1 VPVVEVHMESP
12 VAPER
17 VRAAL
22 LDFTDNRPAV
32 WPGIDPSLYAV
43 YEVHDTWAD
52 IQEGSKMP
60 GTKVWAKEHYDWSS
74 PDVVT
79 WTVTESNFCAP
90 GSHVSATIKARD
102 VGGSHIHLTWDRTPT
117 SLIGRFATLMIVATR
132 GKPISSSIRKGLDT
146 LEKTTS

>member
-1 VPVVEVHMESP
+1 METQ

-32 WPGIDPSLYAV
+32 WPGIDPSLYAA

-90 GSHVSATIKARD
+90 GSHVSAAIKARD
-102 VGGSHIHLTWDRTPT
+102 GGGSHIHVTWDRTPT
-117 SLIGRFATLMIVATR
+117 SLIGRIATLMIVATR

-146 LEKTTS
+146 LEKSTH